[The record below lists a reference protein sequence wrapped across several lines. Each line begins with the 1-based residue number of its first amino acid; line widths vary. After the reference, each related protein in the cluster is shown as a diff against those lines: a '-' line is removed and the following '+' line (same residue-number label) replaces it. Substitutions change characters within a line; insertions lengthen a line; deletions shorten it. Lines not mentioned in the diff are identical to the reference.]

1 MIILTTSADAQ
12 SISVIPRFY
21 SSEFTMSIRDDSTN
35 IKVFYEI
42 QNTVTLGNYLD
53 FTNIFN
59 PILVEN
65 HFYNVELYVDY
76 NFWNTNYEFWQLDNI
91 KWNED
96 ERQVFDIYNDKIF
109 CTDQD
114 IDQLS
119 SNDYY
124 QLNKGQ
130 FTEYKG
136 FDNTYTVP

>member
-12 SISVIPRFY
+12 SILVVPRIY

-35 IKVFYEI
+35 VKVFYEI

-76 NFWNTNYEFWQLDNI
+76 NFWNTNYEFWQLDNF

-96 ERQVFDIYNDKIF
+96 ERQIFDIYNDKIF
-109 CTDQD
+109 CTDQN

-119 SNDYY
+119 NNDYY

-130 FTEYKG
+130 FIEYEG

>member
-12 SISVIPRFY
+12 SISVVPRIY

-35 IKVFYEI
+35 VKVFYEI
-42 QNTVTLGNYLD
+42 QNAVTSGNYLD

-76 NFWNTNYEFWQLDNI
+76 NFWNTNYEFWQLDNF

-96 ERQVFDIYNDKIF
+96 ERQIFDIYNDKIF
-109 CTDQD
+109 CTDQN

-119 SNDYY
+119 NNDYY

-130 FTEYKG
+130 FIEYEG

>member
-1 MIILTTSADAQ
+1 MIILTTSAAAQ
-12 SISVIPRFY
+12 TLSVVPRIY

-35 IKVFYEI
+35 VKVFYEI
-42 QNTVTLGNYLD
+42 QNAVTSGNYLD
-53 FTNIFN
+53 FTKIFN

-76 NFWNTNYEFWQLDNI
+76 NFWNTNYEFWQLDNF

-96 ERQVFDIYNDKIF
+96 ERQIFDIYNDKIF
-109 CTDQD
+109 CTDQN

-119 SNDYY
+119 NNDYY

-130 FTEYKG
+130 FIEYEG

>member
-76 NFWNTNYEFWQLDNI
+76 NFWNTNYEFWQLDNF
-91 KWNED
+91 KWNEN
-96 ERQVFDIYNDKIF
+96 ERQVLDIYKDKIF
-109 CTDQD
+109 CTDQN
-114 IDQLS
+114 IDQLQ
-119 SNDYY
+119 NDHY

-130 FTEYKG
+130 FIEYEG

>member
-1 MIILTTSADAQ
+1 MIILTTSTDAQ
-12 SISVIPRFY
+12 SLSVVPRIY

-35 IKVFYEI
+35 VKVFYEI
-42 QNTVTLGNYLD
+42 QNAVTSGNYLD

-76 NFWNTNYEFWQLDNI
+76 NFWNTNYEFWQLDNF

-96 ERQVFDIYNDKIF
+96 ERQIFDIYNDKIF
-109 CTDQD
+109 CTDQN

-119 SNDYY
+119 NNDYY

-130 FTEYKG
+130 FIEYEG

>member
-1 MIILTTSADAQ
+1 MIILTTSTDAQ
-12 SISVIPRFY
+12 SLSVVPRIY

-35 IKVFYEI
+35 VKVFYEI
-42 QNTVTLGNYLD
+42 QNAVTSGNYLD
-53 FTNIFN
+53 FTHIFN

>member
-1 MIILTTSADAQ
+1 
-12 SISVIPRFY
+12 
-21 SSEFTMSIRDDSTN
+21 MSIRDDSTN
-35 IKVFYEI
+35 VKVFYEI

-76 NFWNTNYEFWQLDNI
+76 NFWNTNYEFWQLDNF

-96 ERQVFDIYNDKIF
+96 ERQIFDIYNDKIF
-109 CTDQD
+109 CTDQN

-119 SNDYY
+119 NNDYY

-130 FTEYKG
+130 FIEYEG

>member
-1 MIILTTSADAQ
+1 MIILTTSTDAQ
-12 SISVIPRFY
+12 SLSVVPRIY

-35 IKVFYEI
+35 VKVFYEI

-76 NFWNTNYEFWQLDNI
+76 NFWNTNYEFWQLDNF

-96 ERQVFDIYNDKIF
+96 ERQIFDIYNDKIF
-109 CTDQD
+109 CTDQN

-119 SNDYY
+119 NNDYY

-130 FTEYKG
+130 FIEYEG

>member
-1 MIILTTSADAQ
+1 MIILTTSTDAQ
-12 SISVIPRFY
+12 SLSVVPRIY

-35 IKVFYEI
+35 VKVFYEI
-42 QNTVTLGNYLD
+42 QNAVTSGNYLD